1 VATIQPA
8 IIEELGQQEL
18 LPWVAV
24 GYMIGGLVF
33 ALPSGKLFGLFD
45 CKTLYIIS
53 GVVFCIG
60 SALCGAA
67 PNMACMIVGRIVA
80 GIGGNGMYV
89 GVLTLLS
96 TTTTDK
102 ERPTYL
108 SLM

>member
-1 VATIQPA
+1 
-8 IIEELGQQEL
+8 
-18 LPWVAV
+18 
-24 GYMIGGLVF
+24 MIGGLVF
-33 ALPSGKLFGLFD
+33 ALPSGKIFGLFD
-45 CKTLYIIS
+45 TKSLYIIC
-53 GVVFCIG
+53 GVIFCVG

-67 PNMACMIVGRIVA
+67 PNMACMIIGRIVA

-96 TTTTDK
+96 VTTTDK

>member
-1 VATIQPA
+1 
-8 IIEELGQQEL
+8 
-18 LPWVAV
+18 
-24 GYMIGGLVF
+24 
-33 ALPSGKLFGLFD
+33 
-45 CKTLYIIS
+45 
-53 GVVFCIG
+53 
-60 SALCGAA
+60 
-67 PNMACMIVGRIVA
+67 MIVGRIVA